1 MNIIFA
7 THNKNKIKEISEL
20 IPLSYNLQSLSDIGC
35 LNEIAET
42 GQTMNEN
49 AVIKAQ
55 FVYENYKMNCFSDD
69 SGLEVEALN
78 GAPGVFSARYAGEP
92 KNDVNNINKLLE
104 ELKNSTNRKAQFKTV
119 IALIFMGEK
128 YFFEGVITG
137 KISNEIFG
145 TNGFGYD
152 PVFVPDGY
160 AETFAQMKFETKN
173 KISHRAIAVK
183 KLVEF
188 LKDS

>member
-20 IPLSYNLQSLSDIGC
+20 IPLSYNLKSLSDIGC

-49 AVIKAQ
+49 AGIKAQ
-55 FVYENYKMNCFSDD
+55 FVYDNYKMNCFSDD

-92 KNDVNNINKLLE
+92 KNDDNNIKKVLE

-119 IALIFMGEK
+119 IALILKGEK
-128 YFFEGVITG
+128 YFFEGIITG
-137 KISNEIFG
+137 KISNDILG

-152 PVFVPDGY
+152 PVFIPEGY
-160 AETFAQMKFETKN
+160 NQTFAQMNFETKN

-183 KLVEF
+183 KLVNF
-188 LKDS
+188 LKNQ